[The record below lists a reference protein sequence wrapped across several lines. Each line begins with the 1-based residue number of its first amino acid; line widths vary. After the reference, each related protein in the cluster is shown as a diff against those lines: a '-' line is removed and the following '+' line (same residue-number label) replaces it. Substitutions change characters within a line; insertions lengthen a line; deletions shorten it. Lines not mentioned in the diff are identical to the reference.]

1 LFISFSIAPPPN
13 GSEGE
18 ALASHAVD
26 LTWSRAMGCI
36 FALIALL
43 SPRLAVFLLWAFTNY
58 VNRAFS
64 GGWFLPLLGIIIAPW
79 TTLMYVLVYAPA
91 GPIHVAGWILVG
103 IGVVLDLNSWAHAA
117 ANRRSVPGYN

>member
-1 LFISFSIAPPPN
+1 MRWCHVKRDCPATVARFGLRAFCRSVMVA
-13 GSEGE
+13 
-18 ALASHAVD
+18 
-26 LTWSRAMGCI
+26 RAMGCL

-58 VNRAFS
+58 VDRAFS
-64 GGWFLPLLGIIIAPW
+64 GGWFLPLLGLIFAPW